1 MIQVDQFCEE
11 LQALGLAPVVEDEM
25 LLLEYSF
32 DAVDQKAVIRLINK
46 YVGFW
51 KSIGIKTDHSKDDK
65 IARYKIPVLW
75 IKGEDLTDDQLQ
87 TAVESIQQRMGGIT
101 KSQVNNM
108 KQAIGYKAERVTD
121 GKFLASRNFFGVS
134 EELPEWEDLV
144 LCGLATKRQQF
155 NETVYH
161 VSQKGLDFLAALLD
175 IEIVEDNE

>member
-65 IARYKIPVLW
+65 IARYQIPVLW

-87 TAVESIQQRMGGIT
+87 TAVESIQQRMGE
-101 KSQVNNM
+101 S
-108 KQAIGYKAERVTD
+108 
-121 GKFLASRNFFGVS
+121 LSRRS
-134 EELPEWEDLV
+134 
-144 LCGLATKRQQF
+144 
-155 NETVYH
+155 
-161 VSQKGLDFLAALLD
+161 
-175 IEIVEDNE
+175 II